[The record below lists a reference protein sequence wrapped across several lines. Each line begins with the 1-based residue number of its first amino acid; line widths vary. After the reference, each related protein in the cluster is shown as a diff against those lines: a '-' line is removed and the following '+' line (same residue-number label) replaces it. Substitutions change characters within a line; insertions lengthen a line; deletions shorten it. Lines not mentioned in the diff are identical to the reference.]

1 MTNGGAIPRLL
12 FYCFKTTHI
21 VGGKMSNSL
30 LAFLVF
36 IGVVAVMI
44 SGIVT
49 AIMDKTRTQ
58 HSTGFGSMTAFH
70 DMESKEKQNAM
81 ETIIE
86 KQTEKNWKE
95 QGNDKM
101 IK

>member
-1 MTNGGAIPRLL
+1 
-12 FYCFKTTHI
+12 
-21 VGGKMSNSL
+21 
-30 LAFLVF
+30 
-36 IGVVAVMI
+36 
-44 SGIVT
+44 
-49 AIMDKTRTQ
+49 
-58 HSTGFGSMTAFH
+58 MTAFH

-95 QGNDKM
+95 KGNDKM

>member
-1 MTNGGAIPRLL
+1 
-12 FYCFKTTHI
+12 
-21 VGGKMSNSL
+21 MSNSL

-58 HSTGFGSMTAFH
+58 RSTGFGPMTAFH

>member
-1 MTNGGAIPRLL
+1 M
-12 FYCFKTTHI
+12 
-21 VGGKMSNSL
+21 
-30 LAFLVF
+30 
-36 IGVVAVMI
+36 
-44 SGIVT
+44 

-58 HSTGFGSMTAFH
+58 HSTGFGPMTAFH

-95 QGNDKM
+95 KGNDKM